1 MMLNKAYAH
10 LSTLIIFTQE
20 RASWKTFTYSKWL
33 IKTLKKMW
41 NMFKGSNKDT
51 RNVFVVNFGH
61 ISHLLSS
68 VSVEFE

>member
-1 MMLNKAYAH
+1 
-10 LSTLIIFTQE
+10 
-20 RASWKTFTYSKWL
+20 
-33 IKTLKKMW
+33 
-41 NMFKGSNKDT
+41 MFKGSNKDT